1 MKDAEPAWVRA
12 FIAVRLPAEVRVAVE
27 RVQRELKAAVR
38 GDAVRWT
45 PSEQIHLTLKF
56 LGNIAADSLP
66 DLETALRRACANA
79 SPFELTA
86 GGLGAFP
93 SEERPRVLWVGV
105 SGQGEALRR
114 LQEAVRRETE
124 AWGEREEKVFHP
136 HLTLG
141 RVKTNSS
148 RELRELS
155 RALLTTNATGLG
167 AWRVEQVALMRSELS
182 SDGARHSCLAS
193 VGLRGAA

>member
-1 MKDAEPAWVRA
+1 MRA
-12 FIAVRLPAEVRVAVE
+12 FIAVSLPAEVRAAVE
-27 RVQRELKAAVR
+27 RVQRELRAAVR
-38 GDAVRWT
+38 GNTVRWT

-56 LGNIAADSLP
+56 LGNIAADALP
-66 DLETALRRACANA
+66 DLESALRRACADT
-79 SPFELTA
+79 SPFELSA

-93 SEERPRVLWVGV
+93 SEERPRVLWIGV
-105 SGQGEALRR
+105 TGQVETLRQ
-114 LQEAVRRETE
+114 LQEVVLRETE
-124 AWGEREEKVFHP
+124 TWGEREDKTFHP

-155 RALLTTNATGLG
+155 RALLTTKATCLG

-193 VGLRGAA
+193 VGLRAAA